1 MLFNKQISALKLVGG
16 AKCQFEDLFVYHAK
30 TTNINQV
37 AFIEI
42 VSWLALWSS
51 CCFESPLYIAPN
63 DQVDILM

>member
-1 MLFNKQISALKLVGG
+1 MQCQFETCGDRHVLVSALKLVGG

-42 VSWLALWSS
+42 VS
-51 CCFESPLYIAPN
+51 
-63 DQVDILM
+63 